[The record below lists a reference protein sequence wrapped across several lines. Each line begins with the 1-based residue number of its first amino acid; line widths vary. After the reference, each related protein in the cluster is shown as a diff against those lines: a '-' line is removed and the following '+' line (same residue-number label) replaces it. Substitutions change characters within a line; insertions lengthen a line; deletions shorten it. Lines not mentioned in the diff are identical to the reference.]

1 MNARSKRRSLSQP
14 LPIEVQREKA
24 RAAPSKRAT
33 RQRPA
38 QRYCQRQGKNFR
50 SKCIFLLH
58 AGATLVFFGC
68 ELASPWHRERGSF
81 RTTRV
86 KIEFFIPSGPAACQ
100 RYLHNQKKN
109 RQIDPLAACCCDILH
124 GVRWHVRDG
133 RNYSRRGIRARDPDF
148 VLPASAVVFADS
160 VHDRRTLERA
170 AGRGRLLCVGAARV
184 GRFLGISGSVAVA
197 GGEYL

>member
-58 AGATLVFFGC
+58 AGATLVFFGMR
-68 ELASPWHRERGSF
+68 ARFTVAPRAKIVR
-81 RTTRV
+81 RTRA

-100 RYLHNQKKN
+100 HYLHNQKKN
-109 RQIDPLAACCCDILH
+109 RQID
-124 GVRWHVRDG
+124 
-133 RNYSRRGIRARDPDF
+133 
-148 VLPASAVVFADS
+148 
-160 VHDRRTLERA
+160 
-170 AGRGRLLCVGAARV
+170 
-184 GRFLGISGSVAVA
+184 
-197 GGEYL
+197 